1 MQEMKATLPAW
12 GSENARRSARFI
24 AIVIVG
30 TLAIP
35 FLWNQLFGIRLLERA
50 TAQVAS
56 AGLNALGVS
65 GRIVSVVEPVQFIVQ
80 GKTIEF
86 GELCTGLLEF
96 SIIASAIAA
105 TKEIP
110 RKKRMVGVFG
120 ALVGVFAFNQ
130 LRVVASAMQ
139 LLNTNVEIADLTH
152 NVLFRVFLF
161 IVIAG
166 MYWAWLGWGLKE
178 K

>member
-1 MQEMKATLPAW
+1 
-12 GSENARRSARFI
+12 
-24 AIVIVG
+24 
-30 TLAIP
+30 
-35 FLWNQLFGIRLLERA
+35 
-50 TAQVAS
+50 
-56 AGLNALGVS
+56 
-65 GRIVSVVEPVQFIVQ
+65 
-80 GKTIEF
+80 
-86 GELCTGLLEF
+86 
-96 SIIASAIAA
+96 
-105 TKEIP
+105 
-110 RKKRMVGVFG
+110 MVGVFG

-166 MYWAWLGWGLKE
+166 MYWAWLDWALKE